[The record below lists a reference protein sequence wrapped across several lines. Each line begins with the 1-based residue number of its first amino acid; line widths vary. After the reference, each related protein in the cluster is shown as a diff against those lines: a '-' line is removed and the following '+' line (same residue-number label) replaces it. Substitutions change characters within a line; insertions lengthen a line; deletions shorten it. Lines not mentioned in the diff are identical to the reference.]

1 MTSKAKPTNMR
12 VPQILVLLTIT
23 VCVEPDGKSF
33 GACTV
38 DDDCPQNATCVIMYS
53 NMGNCERDED
63 FYPYDSPVA
72 VEGNAMVLCT
82 PVVCFPS
89 DENPCSEKGECV
101 VEYGRFVCKCYK
113 GYYGETCEKSS
124 TSMTTP
130 KITETRKGGY
140 GGLLA
145 AAGAGLF
152 AVVLLGA
159 GAAALT
165 SSSG

>member
-1 MTSKAKPTNMR
+1 MR
-12 VPQILVLLTIT
+12 VPQILLLLII
-23 VCVEPDGKSF
+23 
-33 GACTV
+33 
-38 DDDCPQNATCVIMYS
+38 ATCVKS
-53 NMGNCERDED
+53 DGEPFGECLDDDQCPLNGTCVGENGDAKCECDED
-63 FYPYDSPVA
+63 FYPYDAPVE
-72 VEGNAMVLCT
+72 VEGDPMVLCT

-89 DENPCSEKGECV
+89 DENPCSGKGECV
-101 VEYGRFVCKCYK
+101 VEFGRYVCKCYE
-113 GYYGETCEKSS
+113 GYYGEICEELVTS
-124 TSMTTP
+124 TTTP
-130 KITETRKGGY
+130 KMTETTTRRGGY

>member
-1 MTSKAKPTNMR
+1 
-12 VPQILVLLTIT
+12 
-23 VCVEPDGKSF
+23 
-33 GACTV
+33 
-38 DDDCPQNATCVIMYS
+38 
-53 NMGNCERDED
+53 
-63 FYPYDSPVA
+63 
-72 VEGNAMVLCT
+72 MVLCT

-89 DENPCSEKGECV
+89 DENPCSGKGECV
-101 VEYGRFVCKCYK
+101 VEFGRYVCRCYE
-113 GYYGETCEKSS
+113 GYYGETCEELVTS
-124 TSMTTP
+124 TTTP
-130 KITETRKGGY
+130 KMTETTTRRGGY

>member
-33 GACTV
+33 GACRG

-53 NMGNCERDED
+53 NMGNCECDED

-82 PVVCFPS
+82 RRYLYMHVYY
-89 DENPCSEKGECV
+89 PCS
-101 VEYGRFVCKCYK
+101 
-113 GYYGETCEKSS
+113 
-124 TSMTTP
+124 
-130 KITETRKGGY
+130 
-140 GGLLA
+140 
-145 AAGAGLF
+145 
-152 AVVLLGA
+152 
-159 GAAALT
+159 
-165 SSSG
+165 